1 MKARWQRWTYLRYVN
16 DEACNNVKSCKMTM
30 MPPFRLAKI
39 VNEDEQHGRA
49 HHQPLNLALHDQNE
63 GSCKTSTRKRNATWQ
78 KGQRIISKQFT

>member
-1 MKARWQRWTYLRYVN
+1 
-16 DEACNNVKSCKMTM
+16 MTM

-63 GSCKTSTRKRNATWQ
+63 GSCKTSTRKRNAT
-78 KGQRIISKQFT
+78 